1 MKKAVKF
8 GALLFMAFAA
18 CTPQTPDPE
27 PEPGETSV
35 GQSVIIPQ
43 EAGTE
48 VTVEIEAAE
57 NWQIVNN
64 TDWLSISPLSGFAG
78 EATLKMY
85 SRESNMDVSERQG
98 TFTLV
103 VGEIERVTFHVFQDG
118 AEGLRLK
125 SSTANATGDA
135 GQVQVYVDA
144 NTEFTAESDQNWASV
159 ENIEYGVE
167 TTLLDDGVTV
177 SKLQT
182 ACITVN
188 VDENKDNGFRN
199 AVLSLACGG
208 NEYEVILVQSPK
220 SDAAVSDWSAS
231 FFRRTLGRRFTATTC
246 GYCPGMDTVFKEAL
260 EDNPD
265 RFVPVSFY
273 GVYGGMSSDI
283 HSDYYEEFG
292 DIYNIMGVPTAI
304 VNDIADVPNYTNPQ
318 ITLNAVNG
326 LIEEAVTALP
336 SKTGIATVCALNG
349 NNFSLLCS
357 VATKEARPYRLHVFL
372 LEDGVVGYQSSYYS
386 DIPGGSNYVHDAV
399 QRCALTGAEGVE
411 LEGADNGI
419 VTYLTNY
426 DIPDGTFDDIN
437 NAYAVIVV
445 TYESDGLFNGT
456 APYAEYTDF
465 GMVVD
470 NVVKIPLNGQTDFE
484 YED

>member
-1 MKKAVKF
+1 MYNTIERKAEKGEKMANNKNIMENRRELVKSELTSF
-8 GALLFMAFAA
+8 LEMQGF
-18 CTPQTPDPE
+18 DV
-27 PEPGETSV
+27 SV
-35 GQSVIIPQ
+35 G
-43 EAGTE
+43 
-48 VTVEIEAAE
+48 
-57 NWQIVNN
+57 
-64 TDWLSISPLSGFAG
+64 
-78 EATLKMY
+78 K
-85 SRESNMDVSERQG
+85 
-98 TFTLV
+98 TF
-103 VGEIERVTFHVFQDG
+103 I
-118 AEGLRLK
+118 
-125 SSTANATGDA
+125 
-135 GQVQVYVDA
+135 
-144 NTEFTAESDQNWASV
+144 
-159 ENIEYGVE
+159 
-167 TTLLDDGVTV
+167 
-177 SKLQT
+177 
-182 ACITVN
+182 
-188 VDENKDNGFRN
+188 N
-199 AVLSLACGG
+199 AVCG
-208 NEYEVILVQSPK
+208 NEYEVTLVQSPK

-304 VNDIADVPNYTNPQ
+304 VNDIADVPNYINPQ

-372 LEDGVVGYQSSYYS
+372 LEDSVVGYQSSYYS

-399 QRCALTGAEGVE
+399 QRCALTGAEGAE

-426 DIPDGTFDDIN
+426 DIPDGTFNDIN